1 MARPSARHNKG
12 NKPTNKNSTVK
23 VSKTP
28 KQSRRRKAASD
39 DDESESEAYVDE
51 DSDVG
56 SILSIDSDAI
66 DESDFE
72 TAAKGG
78 KRKRA
83 SIQNGSPKKV
93 KPAAKKPRNSK
104 SKKEDEEFDDLEDG
118 QEVVGTVVEAPK
130 TGRGIFIHNMTFR
143 EKQAL
148 TSLVGLLRIVP
159 PGQISQNTLN
169 FLKQLQ
175 DPECNDRT
183 WYYVQ
188 RMLINTLNTHM
199 DHQVQASR

>member
-1 MARPSARHNKG
+1 MARPSARHNKS
-12 NKPTNKNSTVK
+12 NKPTNKNPNVK
-23 VSKTP
+23 VTKTP
-28 KQSRRRKAASD
+28 KQTRRRKAASD

-51 DSDVG
+51 DSDAG

-130 TGRGIFIHNMTFR
+130 TGRGIFIHNTILGER
-143 EKQAL
+143 
-148 TSLVGLLRIVP
+148 
-159 PGQISQNTLN
+159 
-169 FLKQLQ
+169 
-175 DPECNDRT
+175 
-183 WYYVQ
+183 
-188 RMLINTLNTHM
+188 
-199 DHQVQASR
+199 